1 MPTYPF
7 PITQSRAD
15 DLLDRGLDAVH
26 SYLEAQGLL
35 VQGVSLRLDPPTVTV
50 TADTDPQPFLAGI
63 PWPTKRNYT
72 QARAA
77 MKAFMAEPSPTQAQV
92 IAALRGVIVELARD

>member
-1 MPTYPF
+1 MPNYTF
-7 PITQSRAD
+7 SITQSRAD

-50 TADTDPQPFLAGI
+50 NANADPQPFIASI

-77 MKAFMAEPSPTQAQV
+77 MKAFMDTASPTNVQV
-92 IAALRGVIVELARD
+92 IAALRGAIVELARD